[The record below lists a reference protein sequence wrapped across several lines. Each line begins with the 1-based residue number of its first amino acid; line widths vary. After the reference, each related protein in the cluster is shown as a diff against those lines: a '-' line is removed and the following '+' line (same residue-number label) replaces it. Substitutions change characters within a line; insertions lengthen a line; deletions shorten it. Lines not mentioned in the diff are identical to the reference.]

1 LNNQIHISTTKSTL
15 IVKDLK
21 YNSKSYHIPPYPE
34 EVYLPD
40 HLKGLKEMIVFIS
53 ANDDTELPSI
63 EEIAESKFIIEKPK
77 GVIVAPPGQG
87 LAEKFERELNTKF
100 TNINLQD
107 LCEVLPKIILEDLQ
121 LAREMVMEAEENRV
135 QLKITDSI
143 YKSLY
148 QEADLK
154 SVRFL
159 GTPLESAIAC
169 AIAKSTGKPVFIQDS
184 KFDSET
190 DIIEISYI
198 IREG

>member
-1 LNNQIHISTTKSTL
+1 
-15 IVKDLK
+15 
-21 YNSKSYHIPPYPE
+21 
-34 EVYLPD
+34 
-40 HLKGLKEMIVFIS
+40 
-53 ANDDTELPSI
+53 
-63 EEIAESKFIIEKPK
+63 
-77 GVIVAPPGQG
+77 
-87 LAEKFERELNTKF
+87 
-100 TNINLQD
+100 
-107 LCEVLPKIILEDLQ
+107 
-121 LAREMVMEAEENRV
+121 MVMEAEENRV

-143 YKSLY
+143 YKTLY

-198 IREG
+198 IRE